1 MVHSENFLT
10 GRVFVLQTW
19 DFWKHTNTALKDTPL
34 RCDPTQ
40 ISLLCR
46 FIFFLCF
53 SSGFLRTQWGFS
65 IQITQKFGGK
75 YQTVQLRWAVERKSY
90 NSDVQEKPEQ
100 LWVLWAIWNLS
111 VPAWSLDLIWLP
123 QGLAFVSSCLIS
135 LFLDA
140 LAWGFNPMLFSHTDC
155 RHTVHAR
162 LSLEMLEWG
171 VWSIFFCVW
180 TEGIYT

>member
-1 MVHSENFLT
+1 MQLPPFILYKCHYVVHSENFLT

-75 YQTVQLRWAVERKSY
+75 YQIVQLRWGSGEKEVQLRCAGKTWAVVSTL
-90 NSDVQEKPEQ
+90 SHLKPF
-100 LWVLWAIWNLS
+100 S
-111 VPAWSLDLIWLP
+111 P
-123 QGLAFVSSCLIS
+123 CLIS
-135 LFLDA
+135 
-140 LAWGFNPMLFSHTDC
+140 GFNLTASRT
-155 RHTVHAR
+155 
-162 LSLEMLEWG
+162 G
-171 VWSIFFCVW
+171 FCVLLLDQPFPGCSGL
-180 TEGIYT
+180 GI